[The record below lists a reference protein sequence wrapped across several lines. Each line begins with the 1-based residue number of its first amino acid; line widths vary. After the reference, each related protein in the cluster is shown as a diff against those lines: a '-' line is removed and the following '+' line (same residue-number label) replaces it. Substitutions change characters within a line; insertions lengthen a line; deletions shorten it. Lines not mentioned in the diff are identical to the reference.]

1 MKRYLLLLLCFLI
14 LIFSGCSETKE
25 EKLPAIK
32 VDFMHYNISGTHL
45 LQINEAKDVM
55 INRSEATTL
64 YLEPPFPGI
73 HIFAYRGLDR
83 TPITYVPLDEEG
95 DNITAYIGFEK
106 PEDVPEKN
114 DRVLVVIEVVEF
126 KEGKFQTVD
135 SRSVNIVWNIEYER

>member
-1 MKRYLLLLLCFLI
+1 MKKYLILI
-14 LIFSGCSETKE
+14 CIFTLIFSGCSENRD

-32 VDFMHYNISGTHL
+32 VVFMHYNISGTHL
-45 LQINEAKDVM
+45 LQINEARDVM
-55 INRSEATTL
+55 INKSEAPTL

-83 TPITYVPLDEEG
+83 TPVTYVPIEEEG

-106 PEDVPEKN
+106 PEDVPKKG
-114 DRVLVVIEVVEF
+114 DRVLVVVEVVEF
-126 KEGKFQTVD
+126 KEGKFQTVS